1 VVSPAWVLSEV
12 GDPATSNDRFNYVA
26 VNLLYWFLEQ
36 RAWIGGEYLYGRR
49 ELRNGAH
56 GSANRIQLATR
67 FNLLQ

>member
-1 VVSPAWVLSEV
+1 
-12 GDPATSNDRFNYVA
+12 

-56 GSANRIQLATR
+56 GAGNRIQVATC
-67 FNLLQ
+67 FNILK